1 MCVALVEGVAA
12 CCVKGPLR
20 ASGLQR
26 RGNGDGPVCLRSGCR
41 AAVAGV
47 MARTA
52 AERLTLGGVLN
63 WFERVGGAEGG
74 GEHTKRHR
82 DSFLYILL
90 IQISSVM
97 QKKNSHLIYQYKTP
111 YLPTTSPPHLQPTPP
126 QHPQYIVSPSRPP
139 LSGTRPYS
147 PPSTSPS
154 ATSGPAKP
162 CPQTGPSRS

>member
-82 DSFLYILL
+82 DSFL
-90 IQISSVM
+90 
-97 QKKNSHLIYQYKTP
+97 IYQYKTP